1 MEKRASDDAKMKQLL
16 LEASTT
22 SMRTKLSPTTKAVIE
37 EKNEHSDLLPTPPLS
52 AEVEVE
58 VSAESGSAESQ
69 RREFRFKS

>member
-1 MEKRASDDAKMKQLL
+1 MEKRARDDAKMKQLL

-22 SMRTKLSPTTKAVIE
+22 STRTKLSPTTKAVIE
-37 EKNEHSDLLPTPPLS
+37 EKNEHTDLLPTPPLS
-52 AEVEVE
+52 AEVE